1 MGGEAEKSSERD
13 NENEKSQ
20 SIDNENGESEVA
32 EPEKAGNSGNMEQE
46 TETEEGNNSQIEVLI
61 EPLDCIENR
70 EPVES
75 VENRPAAGIPVTFG
89 ISVTEAV
96 REIRFRIEQRTKLT
110 ASAGKLL
117 HYGFNPTCG
126 GLLCIGDR
134 LMGRLSLQN
143 VHL

>member
-1 MGGEAEKSSERD
+1 MGGEAQKSSERD
-13 NENEKSQ
+13 KENEKSQ

-32 EPEKAGNSGNMEQE
+32 EPKTAGKSGNMEQE
-46 TETEEGNNSQIEVLI
+46 NETEEGNNSQIEVSI

-75 VENRPAAGIPVTFG
+75 VENRPAAAGIPVTFG
-89 ISVTEAV
+89 VSVTEAV

-117 HYGFNPTCG
+117 YEFVY
-126 GLLCIGDR
+126 LF
-134 LMGRLSLQN
+134 Q
-143 VHL
+143 